1 LITLTILKCILQR
14 LTKKD
19 EVVFEDRR
27 WKLEKIKS
35 IYLKAIIP
43 FIIFL
48 FFFTSS
54 LFGQTATIK
63 GIVKD
68 ENGNPIENVS
78 ITFNKKGTASNIN
91 GEYQLEIPSGK
102 FVSITFSHLTFKTY
116 TKRVR
121 IPKGRTLTFSPK
133 LLTRTEEIKEVVIK
147 NNKDKAKGIDKVP
160 IETIKKL
167 PGANAGIENTL
178 KNIGLGVSGTN
189 ELSTQYNVRGG
200 NYDENLVYVNGIEVY
215 RPFLVRSGQQ
225 EGLSFVNSNLTQNV
239 KFSAGGF
246 QAKYGDKLSSVLDIT
261 YRKPKEFALGIEAS
275 LLGASATLENSSLN
289 NKLSTI
295 VGVRYRDNSLFV
307 NSKDIE
313 ANFKP
318 NFTDIQSY
326 VSYQINEKFNLD
338 FLGTFSLN
346 NYDYTP
352 VTRRTI
358 FSTVFDPKALI
369 VNYQGKEDDQYLT
382 LFGALKGNY
391 QVNDN
396 LNINLTASTYN
407 TQEEEYFDIFA
418 FYGIGE
424 VNIDL
429 GSVNAGDV
437 EFTQA
442 IGSQLDHA
450 RNDLD
455 ALISSV
461 QAKVTLKK
469 EDHVFE
475 IGAKYQLEDIKDR
488 IIEWEVVDS
497 AGFSL
502 RPPHLLPRDE
512 PYTPFTGPLVPFIS
526 ARATNSIQI
535 NRMTA
540 FAQWSKTS
548 YINNHQLWFNL
559 GVRAQQWNVKGDG
572 IVSDKH
578 TVISPRAQIAIKPD
592 WEKDMLFRVSGGYY
606 YQPPFYREL
615 RDSIGTVHPEV
626 KAQRSIHFVL
636 GNDYSFKLWDRP
648 FKLVTEAYY
657 KSLTDVNPFTVD
669 NVQIR
674 YRARNNAKAFATG
687 FDTRLNG
694 EFVPGTESYFSLGF
708 LMTKENIDNRGY
720 ISRPTDQRVK
730 LAILFQ
736 DYVPNYP
743 NLKMYLN
750 MLYQTGVPGGSP
762 SYADPYVF
770 QNRLKSYF
778 RSDVGISYIFKD
790 HENNSKGKWLEK
802 FKEFSVGIELFNMF
816 DVQNSITNTWVRDI
830 SSQASVAVP
839 NFLSGRVL
847 NVKMSMKF

>member
-1 LITLTILKCILQR
+1 MITLTILKCILQR

-261 YRKPKEFALGIEAS
+261 YRKPQEFALSIEAS

-461 QAKVTLKK
+461 QAKVTFKK

-615 RDSIGTVHPEV
+615 RDSIGNVHPEV

>member
-1 LITLTILKCILQR
+1 M
-14 LTKKD
+14 
-19 EVVFEDRR
+19 
-27 WKLEKIKS
+27 
-35 IYLKAIIP
+35 KAIIP

-48 FFFTSS
+48 SFFTSS

-63 GIVKD
+63 GIVKG
-68 ENGNPIENVS
+68 ENGNPVENVS
-78 ITFNKKGTASNIN
+78 ITYNKKGTASNSK
-91 GEYQLEIPSGK
+91 GEYQLEVPSGK
-102 FVSITFSHLTFKTY
+102 IISITFSHLSFKTY
-116 TKRVR
+116 TKRIR

-133 LLTRTEEIKEVVIK
+133 LITRTEIIKEVVIK
-147 NNKDKAKGIDKVP
+147 NNKDKATGIDKVP
-160 IETIKKL
+160 IETIKKI

-261 YRKPKEFALGIEAS
+261 YRKPQQFGLSIEAS
-275 LLGASATLENSSLN
+275 LLGGGATLENSSLN

-295 VGVRYRDNSLFV
+295 IGVRYRDNSLLV

-318 NFTDIQSY
+318 NFTDVQSY
-326 VSYQINEKFNLD
+326 ISYQISEKFNLD

-358 FSTVFDPKALI
+358 FSTVFNPKALI
-369 VNYQGKEDDQYLT
+369 VNYKGKEDDQYLT

-418 FYGIGE
+418 FYGIGD
-424 VNIDL
+424 VNLDL
-429 GSVNAGDV
+429 GSANAGDV

-469 EDHVFE
+469 GDHIFE
-475 IGAKYQLEDIKDR
+475 FGAKYQLEDIKDR
-488 IIEWEVVDS
+488 IIEWEVIDS

-512 PYTPFTGPLVPFIS
+512 PYTPFTGPLVPFVG

-535 NRMTA
+535 NRMSG

-548 YINNHQLWFNL
+548 YVNNHQVWFNL
-559 GVRAQQWNVKGDG
+559 GLRTQQWKVKGDG
-572 IVSDKH
+572 IISDKH
-578 TVISPRAQIAIKPD
+578 TVISPRAQIAIKPN

-657 KSLTDVNPFTVD
+657 KSLTDINPFTVD

-674 YRARNNAKAFATG
+674 YRAKNNAKGFSTG

-743 NLKMYLN
+743 NLKMHLN
-750 MLYQTGVPGGSP
+750 MVYQTGVPGGSP
-762 SYADPYVF
+762 SYADPYDF

-790 HENNSKGKWLEK
+790 NENNSKGKWLEK
-802 FKEFSVGIELFNMF
+802 FKEFSIGIELFNMF

-830 SSQASVAVP
+830 SSNASVAVP

-847 NVKMSMKF
+847 NVKMSMKL